1 MPLSA
6 LIGAL
11 STPAAK
17 GAIRAIMT
25 IASFAY
31 QQAQMNRMK
40 AEADKRK
47 GFVFTVR
54 GKAEDIP
61 VCYGKNLLGGIAVK
75 HKVTNGF
82 TSATDNSDKTFSE
95 NFTNS
100 NKSGSKNEFLHV
112 QYALCRA
119 GIEGV
124 QWAKVNNIHY
134 NDSDAKFKHLI
145 RTFNGGDEITAVA
158 DNIATANNISSNNL
172 FTNVAFASTTYR
184 LDRNDYNYNGDP
196 EVGFLIKGQKV
207 PWIVRSGTS
216 GNYTYSIKKSN
227 GNIEYQYSNN
237 PARCL
242 LDYLLNDKYGRG
254 LSESEIDLES
264 FYNATNVADTI
275 VATDRTVGGKVNG
288 QKEIITVP
296 NLSDRPGDLEERTYE
311 NILWYTSNTSQYWYW
326 NKTTWVET
334 EFSATRPIPLYECNI
349 TLDTGDTIRNNME
362 RILSTMGQAELTWSS
377 EGKYKILLEYPTTL
391 SEQSA
396 LVNSQHYFN
405 EDSIIRDTVK
415 LSWPS
420 ASERVNQATV
430 DFLNEHEDFKE
441 DSMTWPPFS
450 LDSNSPYQIYKTQDG
465 NQPFHSRMNLDGV
478 TDPYHAL
485 AKAEQIVRQQ
495 RLFHTIELVVNKKGL
510 SLEPGD
516 FINITLPQSDIDTTV
531 TKYVNGVAQPRYI
544 YRVQSIEIN
553 SDFTVKIEA
562 YSFNYEDLAWNVND
576 DIAFITQPL
585 FDFTLDPPSSGTFT
599 LDGGNVLGTNSGRLD
614 WVTAN
619 DINAIEYLIEISS
632 NSGTTWTELGT
643 TTSNTFDVQGLQ
655 TGVYDFSIRSRS
667 SLGSLS
673 SRLLIENKTIQLK
686 TVEKVAV
693 IYANNDNLATN
704 TQSYTKGSNEF
715 VAFKNYDSDLPT
727 LPIRSG
733 LTFSRFVGIS
743 IGSISKSG
751 DDVTINYT
759 DGTTDTFIVNGV
771 ASVSKVN
778 GVLTI
783 TYDDGSTSTLTDGTD
798 GNGINSVTKSG
809 TTVTVTYDDSTTNT
823 FTVEDGVDS
832 IQGDPDYVTVSN
844 ISKTGSGSYSANHI
858 DVDFTFNQAGTVV
871 AKRRYR
877 VARSSNTWN
886 STISSRDG
894 DISDETNVS
903 RLTPSISISGTSAL
917 LTVTYS
923 HGGITSVASAPLNII
938 ADGVGITSVSKTNQ
952 TVTVTYDDSSTDTFT
967 VNGVSNVS
975 KVGNQLTITYD
986 DGTTSTIDDGIDG
999 DDGNG
1004 IASVSKSGTTVTVTY
1019 DDNTTNTFTVEDGV
1033 DAIYADPDPV
1043 TTFSITKDQ
1052 EAGTYSANHI
1062 DVDFEFR
1069 QGSTTVAKRR
1079 YRLARS
1085 GDSWGTLSTR
1095 DGDISDELNVSRLSA
1110 STNISNQN
1118 ATILITYSHNNIT
1131 SIGSATLNIILNNNK
1146 GDPGNPG
1153 ATGARGAG
1161 WWRYN
1166 TGNTNSV
1173 TGLNNTTLNSYFS
1186 TATGLTVVAG
1196 DRLIVSNDN
1205 DEATSYLRNNANT
1218 SWTEQAEFID
1228 GDLLVNGT
1236 VTANALSA
1244 DSVTADKIDVTSL
1257 SVITASLGDVDID
1270 NTLELSG
1277 PVSGFIA
1284 GRTSTADFGT
1294 DGFYIGRTSTTGNTA
1309 TGFQLS
1315 HTSLAGNTHPQ
1326 LSNGTLQ
1333 GIIHDDETGLRVY
1346 EPVFYQRGTANAS
1359 GGLIT
1364 TTNQDITLSKGD
1376 IHTVTIIGG
1385 GGGGGH
1391 GAQGN
1396 YFAPSSSLQG
1406 AGGGT
1411 TTATLNGASGF
1422 NGTRTYSAAGGT
1434 GGLSGFVSGAN
1445 SDESGGN
1452 SANSG
1457 NSGEASV
1464 FGPGGSPA
1472 GGYTGGDAPSTSYGA
1487 GGAGGHGINDSN
1499 TYGENGGDGGSHGQT
1514 LTITYDLTNANN
1526 DGTLTANAIG
1536 AGGGGNDT
1544 ATSGFNNNTAGD
1556 GGDGASGAIAV
1567 AGVLDGYKAIT
1578 LEDMHDPVYLS
1589 GAEKL
1594 ASNNYPTNQSY
1605 PSGNSFNGG
1614 TNGRWGY
1621 LSYTGSK
1628 SNRGPF
1634 NFSGAGSWVKVGETY
1649 SSSGLSGP
1657 VSGVEYYLAAGGSIS
1672 INSNDNRFLSINY
1685 VDL

>member
-75 HKVTNGF
+75 HKVTSGF
-82 TSATDNSDKTFSE
+82 NSATNNSDKTFAE

-100 NKSGSKNEFLHV
+100 DKSGSKNEFLHV

-124 QWAKVNNIHY
+124 QWAKVNNVHY

-145 RTFNGGDEITAVA
+145 RTFNGGDETTTVS

-184 LDRNDYNYNGDP
+184 LDRDDYNYNGDP

-216 GNYTYSIKKSN
+216 GNYTYAIKKSS
-227 GNIEYQYSNN
+227 GNIQYQYSNN
-237 PARCL
+237 PVRCL

-264 FYNATNVADTI
+264 FYNATDVADTI
-275 VATDRTVGGKVNG
+275 VATNRTVGGKVNG
-288 QKEIITVP
+288 QKQIITVP
-296 NLSDRPGDLEERTYE
+296 NLSDRPGNLEKRTYE

-326 NKTTWVET
+326 NKTAWVET
-334 EFSATRPIPLYECNI
+334 ELSAKRPIPLYECNI

-377 EGKYKILLEYPTTL
+377 EGKYKILLDYPTSLT
-391 SEQSA
+391 EQEA
-396 LVNSQHYFN
+396 LVNSEHYFDEN
-405 EDSIIRDTVK
+405 SIIRDTVK

-420 ASERVNQATV
+420 ASDRVNQATV

-450 LDSNSPYQIYKTQDG
+450 LEPSSPYQVYKTQDG

-495 RLFHTIELVVNKKGL
+495 RLFHTIELVVSKKGL

-531 TKYVNGVAQPRYI
+531 TTYVNGAAQPRYI

-562 YSFNYEDLAWNVND
+562 YSFNYQDLAWNVD
-576 DIAFITQPL
+576 DDVAFITQPL
-585 FDFTLDPPSSGTFT
+585 FDFTLDPPLSGTFT
-599 LDGGNVLGTNSGRLD
+599 FDGGNILGTNSGKLD
-614 WVTAN
+614 WIVAN

-632 NSGTTWTELGT
+632 DNGTTWNQLGT
-643 TTSNTFDVQGLQ
+643 TTANTFDVQGLQ

-673 SRLLIENKTIQLK
+673 SRLLVENKTIQLK
-686 TVEKVAV
+686 TVEKVAI
-693 IYANNDNLATN
+693 IYANTANEANN
-704 TQSYTKGSNEF
+704 TQSYNIGNRTF
-715 VAFKNYDSDLPT
+715 VAYYNYDSDLPT

-733 LTFSRFVGIS
+733 ISFTSFIGPTGPEGSTGASTNIIFKRSSSQPTTPTATSGVPSGWYDNAGSAPGTDILWASSGNKPVGSSNFNWTAPFEVEGKSIAEVAVYKKNNNTGLTGGTYNFVTQSLSAPTGWS
-743 IGSISKSG
+743 TNAPAL
-751 DDVTINYT
+751 TINGDVVYRAS
-759 DGTTDTFIVNGV
+759 GV
-771 ASVSKVN
+771 ASGSALETSASVTFGTAVVHSVRN
-778 GVLTI
+778 DGV
-783 TYDDGSTSTLTDGTD
+783 DGTD
-798 GNGINSVTKSG
+798 G
-809 TTVTVTYDDSTTNT
+809 D
-823 FTVEDGVDS
+823 DGV
-832 IQGDPDYVTVSN
+832 
-844 ISKTGSGSYSANHI
+844 SG
-858 DVDFTFNQAGTVV
+858 
-871 AKRRYR
+871 
-877 VARSSNTWN
+877 
-886 STISSRDG
+886 
-894 DISDETNVS
+894 
-903 RLTPSISISGTSAL
+903 P
-917 LTVTYS
+917 
-923 HGGITSVASAPLNII
+923 
-938 ADGVGITSVSKTNQ
+938 
-952 TVTVTYDDSSTDTFT
+952 
-967 VNGVSNVS
+967 
-975 KVGNQLTITYD
+975 
-986 DGTTSTIDDGIDG
+986 
-999 DDGNG
+999 
-1004 IASVSKSGTTVTVTY
+1004 
-1019 DDNTTNTFTVEDGV
+1019 
-1033 DAIYADPDPV
+1033 
-1043 TTFSITKDQ
+1043 
-1052 EAGTYSANHI
+1052 
-1062 DVDFEFR
+1062 
-1069 QGSTTVAKRR
+1069 
-1079 YRLARS
+1079 
-1085 GDSWGTLSTR
+1085 
-1095 DGDISDELNVSRLSA
+1095 
-1110 STNISNQN
+1110 
-1118 ATILITYSHNNIT
+1118 
-1131 SIGSATLNIILNNNK
+1131 
-1146 GDPGNPG
+1146 
-1153 ATGARGAG
+1153 RGAG
-1161 WWRYN
+1161 WWRYL
-1166 TGNTNSV
+1166 TGNSNST
-1173 TGLNNTTLNSYFS
+1173 TGLNQTTLNSYFA
-1186 TATGLTVVAG
+1186 TAVGLSVVAG
-1196 DRLIVSNDN
+1196 DRLIVSNTN
-1205 DEATSYLRNNANT
+1205 NEATGYLRNNANT

-1236 VTANALSA
+1236 VTATALA
-1244 DSVTADKIDVTSL
+1244 AESVTADKIDVTNL
-1257 SVITASLGDVDID
+1257 SAITATLGDVDID

-1315 HTSLAGNTHPQ
+1315 HTSLAGNNHPQ

-1333 GIIHDDETGLRVY
+1333 GLIHDNVSGLRVY

-1364 TTNQDITLSKGD
+1364 NTNQNITLSKGD

-1396 YFAPSSSLQG
+1396 YFNPSSSLQG
-1406 AGGGT
+1406 DGGGT
-1411 TTATLNGASGF
+1411 TTARLNGASGY
-1422 NGTRTYSAAGGT
+1422 NGTRTYSASGGA
-1434 GGLSGFVSGAN
+1434 GGLSGFISGSN

-1464 FGPGGSPA
+1464 FGPGGAPA
-1472 GGYTGGDAPSTSYGA
+1472 GGYTGGDAPSASYGA
-1487 GGAGGHGINDSN
+1487 GGAGGHGINTFN
-1499 TYGENGGDGGSHGQT
+1499 TFGENGGDGGSHGQT
-1514 LTITYDLTNANN
+1514 LTVTYDLTNANN
-1526 DGTLTANAIG
+1526 NGTLTANAIG

-1556 GGDGASGAIAV
+1556 GGDGRKGAIAV
-1567 AGVLDGYKAIT
+1567 AGVLDGYTPIT
-1578 LEDMHDPVYLS
+1578 LEDMYDPVYLS

-1594 ASNNYPTNQSY
+1594 ASNNYPANQSY

-1634 NFSGAGSWVKVGETY
+1634 NFSGAGSWIKIGETY
-1649 SSSGLSGP
+1649 SSNGVIGP

-1672 INSNDNRFLSINY
+1672 INSNDTRYLNLNY

>member
-1 MPLSA
+1 MVA
-6 LIGAL
+6 QLIAAL
-11 STPAAK
+11 SSPAAK
-17 GAIRAIMT
+17 GALRAIMT

-75 HKVTNGF
+75 HMVTGGF
-82 TSATDNSDKTFSE
+82 TSATDNSDKTFAE
-95 NFTNS
+95 DFTNS

-145 RTFNGGDEITAVA
+145 RTFNGGDAITAVS
-158 DNIATANNISSNNL
+158 DNIATANGIDSNNL

-184 LDRNDYNYNGDP
+184 LNRNDYNYNGDP

-216 GNYTYSIKKSN
+216 GNYTYAIKKS
-227 GNIEYQYSNN
+227 GSNIQYQYSNN
-237 PARCL
+237 PVRCL

-254 LSESEIDLES
+254 LSESEVDLES
-264 FYNATNVADTI
+264 FYNATDVADTI
-275 VATDRTVGGKVNG
+275 VATNRTVGGKVNG
-288 QKEIITVP
+288 QKQIITVP
-296 NLSDRPGDLEERTYE
+296 NLSNRPGNLEKRTYE

-326 NKTTWVET
+326 NKTAWVET
-334 EFSATRPIPLYECNI
+334 EFDTKRPIPLYECNI

-377 EGKYKILLEYPTTL
+377 EGKYKILLEYPT
-391 SEQSA
+391 SPAEQLA
-396 LVNSQHYFN
+396 LVNSEHYFN

-420 ASERVNQATV
+420 ASDRVNQATV

-450 LDSNSPYQIYKTQDG
+450 SELDSPYQVYRTQDG

-495 RLFHTIELVVNKKGL
+495 RLFHNIELVVSKKGL

-531 TKYVNGVAQPRYI
+531 TTYVGGAAQPRYI

-562 YSFNYEDLAWNVND
+562 YSFNYQDLAWNVND

-585 FDFTLDPPSSGTFT
+585 FDFTLDPPLSGTFT
-599 LDGGNVLGTNSGRLD
+599 FDGGNVLGTNSGRLD
-614 WVTAN
+614 WFVAN

-632 NSGTTWTELGT
+632 NNGTTWNELGT

-673 SRLLIENKTIQLK
+673 TRLLIENKTIQLK
-686 TVEKVAV
+686 TVEKVAI
-693 IYANNDNLATN
+693 IYANTANISNN
-704 TQSYTKGSNEF
+704 TQSYNIGSKTF
-715 VAFKNYDSDLPT
+715 VAYYNYDSDLPT

-733 LTFSRFVGIS
+733 ISFSSFIGPEGPEGDEGATGASTNIIFKRSSSQPATPPATSGIPSGWYDNAGSAPGTDILWASSGNKPVGSSNFNWGAPFEVEGKSIAEVAVYKKNNNTGLSGGTYDFVTQS
-743 IGSISKSG
+743 LSAPSG
-751 DDVTINYT
+751 WSTNAPALTINGDVIYRASGIASGSAVET
-759 DGTTDTFIVNGV
+759 SAPVTFGSPVVHSVRNDG
-771 ASVSKVN
+771 
-778 GVLTI
+778 
-783 TYDDGSTSTLTDGTD
+783 TDGTD
-798 GNGINSVTKSG
+798 GT
-809 TTVTVTYDDSTTNT
+809 
-823 FTVEDGVDS
+823 
-832 IQGDPDYVTVSN
+832 
-844 ISKTGSGSYSANHI
+844 
-858 DVDFTFNQAGTVV
+858 
-871 AKRRYR
+871 
-877 VARSSNTWN
+877 
-886 STISSRDG
+886 
-894 DISDETNVS
+894 
-903 RLTPSISISGTSAL
+903 
-917 LTVTYS
+917 
-923 HGGITSVASAPLNII
+923 
-938 ADGVGITSVSKTNQ
+938 
-952 TVTVTYDDSSTDTFT
+952 
-967 VNGVSNVS
+967 
-975 KVGNQLTITYD
+975 
-986 DGTTSTIDDGIDG
+986 DG
-999 DDGNG
+999 DDG
-1004 IASVSKSGTTVTVTY
+1004 
-1019 DDNTTNTFTVEDGV
+1019 D
-1033 DAIYADPDPV
+1033 
-1043 TTFSITKDQ
+1043 
-1052 EAGTYSANHI
+1052 
-1062 DVDFEFR
+1062 
-1069 QGSTTVAKRR
+1069 
-1079 YRLARS
+1079 
-1085 GDSWGTLSTR
+1085 
-1095 DGDISDELNVSRLSA
+1095 
-1110 STNISNQN
+1110 
-1118 ATILITYSHNNIT
+1118 
-1131 SIGSATLNIILNNNK
+1131 
-1146 GDPGNPG
+1146 
-1153 ATGARGAG
+1153 TGPRGAG
-1161 WWRYN
+1161 WWRYL
-1166 TGNTNSV
+1166 TGNSNS
-1173 TGLNNTTLNSYFS
+1173 TSGLNNTTLNSYFA

-1196 DRLIVSNDN
+1196 DRLIISNTN
-1205 DEATSYLRNNANT
+1205 DEATGYLRNNANT

-1236 VTANALSA
+1236 VTATALA
-1244 DSVTADKIDVTSL
+1244 AESVTADKINVTKL
-1257 SVITASLGDVDID
+1257 EAITATLGDVDID

-1315 HTSLAGNTHPQ
+1315 HTSLTSNNHPQ
-1326 LSNGTLQ
+1326 LSSGTVQ
-1333 GIIHDDETGLRVY
+1333 GVIHDDSFGLRVY

-1364 TTNQDITLSKGD
+1364 NTNQNITLSKGD
-1376 IHTVTIIGG
+1376 IHTVTVIGG

-1391 GAQGN
+1391 GASGN
-1396 YFAPSSSLQG
+1396 YFNSNRPG
-1406 AGGGT
+1406 GGGGT
-1411 TTATLNGASGF
+1411 TTARLNGANGY
-1422 NGTRTYSAAGGT
+1422 NGTRTYSAGGGAGGL
-1434 GGLSGFVSGAN
+1434 GGFISGGN
-1445 SDESGGN
+1445 SDPSGGN
-1452 SANSG
+1452 SANGG
-1457 NSGEASV
+1457 NAGQASV
-1464 FGPGGSPA
+1464 FGTGGAGQAATSNTPA
-1472 GGYTGGDAPSTSYGA
+1472 GDAPNSSYGA
-1487 GGAGGHGINDSN
+1487 GGGGGGGISSN
-1499 TYGENGGDGGSHGQT
+1499 NTFGENGGDGGSHGQT
-1514 LTITYDLTNANN
+1514 LTITFDLTNANN
-1526 DGTLTANAIG
+1526 NGTLTANAIG
-1536 AGGGGNDT
+1536 AGGAGHISGG
-1544 ATSGFNNNTAGD
+1544 AYGD
-1556 GGDGASGAIAV
+1556 GGDGRKGAISV
-1567 AGVLDGYKAIT
+1567 AGVLDGYTSIT
-1578 LEDMHDPVYLS
+1578 LEDMYDPVYLS

-1621 LSYTGSK
+1621 LSYTGNK

-1634 NFSGAGSWVKVGETY
+1634 NFSGAGSWIRIGETY
-1649 SSSGLSGP
+1649 STSGVVGP
-1657 VSGVEYYLAAGGSIS
+1657 ASGVEYYLAPGGSIS
-1672 INSNDNRFLSINY
+1672 INSNDNRYLNLNY

>member
-1 MPLSA
+1 MVA
-6 LIGAL
+6 TLIASL

-17 GAIRAIMT
+17 SAIRAILT

-75 HKVTNGF
+75 HKVTSGF
-82 TSATDNSDKTFSE
+82 TSATDNSDKTFAE
-95 NFTNS
+95 DFTNS

-145 RTFNGGDEITAVA
+145 RTFNGGDAITAVS
-158 DNIATANNISSNNL
+158 DNIATANGIDSNNL

-184 LDRNDYNYNGDP
+184 LNRNDYNYNGDP

-216 GNYTYSIKKSN
+216 GNYTYAIKKS
-227 GNIEYQYSNN
+227 GSNIQDQYSNN
-237 PARCL
+237 PVRCL

-254 LSESEIDLES
+254 LSESEVDLES
-264 FYNATNVADTI
+264 FYNATDVADTI

-296 NLSDRPGDLEERTYE
+296 NLSNRPGNLEKRTYE

-326 NKTTWVET
+326 NKTAWVET
-334 EFSATRPIPLYECNI
+334 EFDTKRPIPLYECNI

-377 EGKYKILLEYPTTL
+377 EGKYKILLEYPTSL
-391 SEQSA
+391 AEQLA
-396 LVNSQHYFN
+396 LVNSEHYFN

-420 ASERVNQATV
+420 ASDRVNQATV

-450 LDSNSPYQIYKTQDG
+450 SEPASPYQVYRTQDG
-465 NQPFHSRMNLDGV
+465 SQPFHSRMNLDGV

-495 RLFHTIELVVNKKGL
+495 RLFHNIELVVSKKGL

-531 TKYVNGVAQPRYI
+531 TTYVGGAAQPRYI

-562 YSFNYEDLAWNVND
+562 YSFNYQDLAWNVND

-585 FDFTLDPPSSGTFT
+585 FDFTLDPPLSGTFT
-599 LDGGNVLGTNSGRLD
+599 FDGGNVLGTNSGRLD
-614 WVTAN
+614 WIVAN

-632 NSGTTWTELGT
+632 NNGTTWNELGT

-673 SRLLIENKTIQLK
+673 TRLLIENKTIQLK

-693 IYANNDNLATN
+693 IYANNNNLATN

-727 LPIRSG
+727 LPIRTG
-733 LTFSRFVGIS
+733 LTFARFVGIS

-751 DDVTINYT
+751 DDVTVNYT
-759 DGTTDTFIVNGV
+759 DGTSDGFVVNGV
-771 ASVSKVN
+771 SSVSKVN

-783 TYDDGSTSTLTDGTD
+783 TYDDGTTSTLIDGED
-798 GNGINSVTKSG
+798 GNGINTVTKSG
-809 TTVTVTYDDSTTNT
+809 TTVTVTYDDGTTNT

-844 ISKTGSGSYSANHI
+844 ISKTGSGSYSANVLDI
-858 DVDFTFNQAGTVV
+858 DFTFNQSATVV

-877 VARSSNTWN
+877 VTRSNNSLS
-886 STISSRDG
+886 STISPRDSS
-894 DISDETNVS
+894 ISDELNVS
-903 RLTPSISISGTSAL
+903 RLTPSISIDGASAL

-923 HGGITSVASAPLNII
+923 HGGITSVASAPLNIVS
-938 ADGVGITSVSKTNQ
+938 DGIGITSVSKTNE
-952 TVTVTYDDSSTDTFT
+952 TVTVTYDDNSTDNFT

-975 KVGNQLTITYD
+975 KSGNQLTITYD

-999 DDGNG
+999 DEGNG

-1019 DDNTTNTFTVEDGV
+1019 DDGTTNTFTVADGV

-1052 EAGTYSANHI
+1052 EANTYSASFI

-1069 QGSTTVAKRR
+1069 QGSNAVARRR

-1085 GDSWGTLSTR
+1085 GDTWGNITTR
-1095 DGDISDELNVSRLSA
+1095 DGDISNELNVSRLSA
-1110 STNISNQN
+1110 SKNVSGQT
-1118 ATILITYSHNNIT
+1118 ATMKITYSHGGIT
-1131 SIGSATLNIILNNNK
+1131 SIGTATLNIIFNNNK
-1146 GDPGNPG
+1146 GDDGQ
-1153 ATGARGAG
+1153 TGERGAG
-1161 WWRYN
+1161 WWRYQ
-1166 TGNTNSV
+1166 TGNSNS
-1173 TGLNNTTLNSYFS
+1173 TSGLSNTTLNSYFA

-1205 DEATSYLRNNANT
+1205 DEATGYLRNNANT

-1236 VTANALSA
+1236 VTANALAA
-1244 DSVTADKIDVTSL
+1244 DSVTADKIDVTNLKAVSA
-1257 SVITASLGDVDID
+1257 TLGDVDID

-1294 DGFYIGRTSTTGNTA
+1294 EGFYIGRTSTTGNTA

-1315 HTSLAGNTHPQ
+1315 HTSLASNNHPQ
-1326 LSNGTLQ
+1326 LSSGTLQ
-1333 GIIHDDETGLRVY
+1333 GLIHDDVSGLRIY

-1364 TTNQDITLSKGD
+1364 TNNQNIALSKGD
-1376 IHTVTIIGG
+1376 IHTVTVIGG

-1396 YFAPSSSLQG
+1396 YFTSNRPG
-1406 AGGGT
+1406 GGGGT
-1411 TTATLNGASGF
+1411 TTATLNGASGY
-1422 NGTRTYSAAGGT
+1422 NGTRTYSASGGAGGL
-1434 GGLSGFVSGAN
+1434 GGFYSGAN

-1452 SANSG
+1452 SANGG
-1457 NSGEASV
+1457 NAGEASV
-1464 FGPGGSPA
+1464 FGPGGYGNSP
-1472 GGYTGGDAPSTSYGA
+1472 DAPSASYGA
-1487 GGAGGHGINDSN
+1487 GGAGGSGINTSN
-1499 TYGENGGDGGSHGQT
+1499 TTGENGGDGGSHGQT
-1514 LTITYDLTNANN
+1514 LTITFDLTNANN
-1526 DGTLTANAIG
+1526 NGTLTANAIG
-1536 AGGGGNDT
+1536 AGGAGHT
-1544 ATSGFNNNTAGD
+1544 YSSATGD
-1556 GGDGASGAIAV
+1556 GGDGRKGAIAV

-1578 LEDMHDPVYLS
+1578 LEDMYDPVYLS

-1634 NFSGAGSWVKVGETY
+1634 NFSGAGSWIKIGETY
-1649 SSSGLSGP
+1649 SSNGVIGP
-1657 VSGVEYYLAAGGSIS
+1657 ISGVEYYLAPGGSIS
-1672 INSNDNRFLSINY
+1672 INSNDTRYLDLNY